1 MRKST
6 DIKSQESYKDNKAD
20 VKLIWRG
27 RIGLIIM
34 TMKAS
39 VSKHFPILADAKAN
53 LVSRFVLK
61 GPCYNPLDVMN
72 CLMTRRGYKVISLFF
87 WTF

>member
-1 MRKST
+1 MRMST

-34 TMKAS
+34 TMKA
-39 VSKHFPILADAKAN
+39 
-53 LVSRFVLK
+53 
-61 GPCYNPLDVMN
+61 
-72 CLMTRRGYKVISLFF
+72 TFF
-87 WTF
+87 LEKNIHNS

>member
-1 MRKST
+1 MYLLLLLFKETGVSLMRMST

-34 TMKAS
+34 TMKATFFFRK
-39 VSKHFPILADAKAN
+39 KHP
-53 LVSRFVLK
+53 
-61 GPCYNPLDVMN
+61 
-72 CLMTRRGYKVISLFF
+72 
-87 WTF
+87 

>member
-34 TMKAS
+34 TMKATFFLEK
-39 VSKHFPILADAKAN
+39 KHSYYYIYFLSTKTKAKSG
-53 LVSRFVLK
+53 VEDDWS
-61 GPCYNPLDVMN
+61 
-72 CLMTRRGYKVISLFF
+72 
-87 WTF
+87 